1 MLKTGCVMAP
11 QLQENRFELKYIIDE
26 HRAHGLRDFIRGFLS
41 PDVFADPNNDFSYSI
56 HSVYLDNPSL
66 SLMNA
71 TVDGHKNRFKLR
83 ARYYDDNP
91 SHPIFFEIKR
101 RVNDA
106 ILKKRAA
113 VRREVARDL
122 IDGAPPRIE
131 HLFNPGKMKDWVALE
146 DFCMLRDEVQA
157 QGRVIVTYK
166 REAWITPDNNSVR
179 LTMDRLICGK
189 RWKGEFST
197 NAFETGSHPSIGG
210 VVLELKFTMRY
221 PSWMRDAALMFNLQ
235 RTSLAKYVR
244 CTGALSPR
252 EAALMSELE
261 ALVK

>member
-1 MLKTGCVMAP
+1 MAP

-26 HRAHGLRDFIRGFLS
+26 QRAHGLRDFVRGFLS
-41 PDVFADPNNDFSYSI
+41 PDTYADPNNDFSYAI

-83 ARYYDDNP
+83 VRYYDDNP
-91 SHPIFFEIKR
+91 EHPVFFEIKR

-113 VRREVARDL
+113 VRREMARDL
-122 IDGAPPRIE
+122 IDGAPPRIDC
-131 HLFNPGKMKDWVALE
+131 LLNPGKMKDWEALE
-146 DFCMLRDEVQA
+146 EFCMLRDEVQA
-157 QGRVIVTYK
+157 VGRVIVTYK

-179 LTMDRLICGK
+179 LTMDRLICGS
-189 RWKGEFST
+189 WWSGAFAV
-197 NAFETGSHPSIGG
+197 NAFDTGAHPNIGG

-221 PSWMRDAALMFNLQ
+221 PAWMRDAALMFNLQ
-235 RTSLAKYVR
+235 RTSLPKYVR
-244 CTGALSPR
+244 CTGSLAPKKA
-252 EAALMSELE
+252 ELMSELE
-261 ALVK
+261 AIFK